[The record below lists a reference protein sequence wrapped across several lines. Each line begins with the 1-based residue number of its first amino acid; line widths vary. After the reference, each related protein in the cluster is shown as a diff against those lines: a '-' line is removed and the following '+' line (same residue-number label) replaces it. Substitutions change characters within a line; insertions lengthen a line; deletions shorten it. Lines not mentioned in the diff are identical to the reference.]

1 MPRRALPFS
10 FANRVLL
17 DAIAKADDPWT
28 TPLYGTLRRHVN
40 AVLRLAWFIDTAT
53 DAKATLSGLA
63 SLVSQLTR
71 SATSVTA
78 NLCEGEGRTRTNGHY
93 RQFLLIAR
101 GSFVEVV
108 DHLAT
113 FEAWFALDAPAR
125 KVFGALHD
133 DVTLHPTTL
142 KADTVTLLKEF
153 DTFLATTLTAPVPLA
168 PQHPASTPTPLPQAD
183 TPRVVPPSLADPTP
197 RTPSRTPTQTPLPPP
212 P

>member
-17 DAIAKADDPWT
+17 DAMAKADDPWT
-28 TPLYGTLRRHVN
+28 TPLYGALRRHVN
-40 AVLRLAWFIDTAT
+40 AVLRLAWFVDTAT
-53 DAKATLSGLA
+53 DAKAILSGLA

-113 FEAWFALDAPAR
+113 FEAWFALDAPGR

-133 DVTLHPTTL
+133 DATLHPTTL

-153 DTFLATTLTAPVPLA
+153 DTFLAATLTAPVPPA
-168 PQHPASTPTPLPQAD
+168 PTATTPSP
-183 TPRVVPPSLADPTP
+183 ADPTP
-197 RTPSRTPTQTPLPPP
+197 GTPSRTPTQTLRPPP